1 MKHRVYSFEIP
12 EEFEETKLT
21 PQIYQILSGVV
32 ESGTVE
38 FQETALKKLVNELAE
53 KQILKT
59 RQNPWRIFQYYRNV
73 IQKLGWLKLS
83 VQDSEISEESEEAVA

>member
-38 FQETALKKLVNELAE
+38 FQNRKKH
-53 KQILKT
+53 
-59 RQNPWRIFQYYRNV
+59 
-73 IQKLGWLKLS
+73 
-83 VQDSEISEESEEAVA
+83 